1 MGGIKSNNLPAMI
14 YIIFESINPAT
25 RVGVSNIKNEI
36 DRATLDNFFNDI
48 KDLLDKMPSGYTIII
63 DNEDHCKDRFL
74 RLFRSFLTRHNL
86 TLNCFIKITKDD

>member
-1 MGGIKSNNLPAMI
+1 MIQLHRPHFRRLCLIEGNMNGRLVGGIKSNNLPAMI

-48 KDLLDKMPSGYTIII
+48 
-63 DNEDHCKDRFL
+63 
-74 RLFRSFLTRHNL
+74 
-86 TLNCFIKITKDD
+86 